1 MLGITHALIGIA
13 LCKFLHLGNNIFE
26 LALAGLFAV
35 LPDIDH
41 PSSFFGTLL
50 RPLSIKLYSKFGHR
64 DLTHSLIFMNC
75 CIGPMLFTP
84 YFMLAFA
91 AMASHLAADMLTI
104 TGIPLF
110 LPYRKNFVIL
120 GGPVRTGTWQEYL
133 IMIVAATVVILLW

>member
-13 LCKFLHLGNNIFE
+13 LCKFFHLGNNIFE

-84 YFMLAFA
+84 YFMLAFV
-91 AMASHLAADMLTI
+91 AMASHLAADMLTY

-110 LPYRKNFVIL
+110 LPYRKNFTIL
-120 GGPVRTGTWQEYL
+120 GGMVKTGSWHEIL
-133 IMIVAATVVILLW
+133 VIIVSLGVIILC